1 VGEKKANPGAL
12 SRFPLCLMGLLF
24 LAAAVYGEPDMKV
37 RGSLQWDTM
46 ELNARITLD
55 LASAGIRLPTGR
67 NQAEELI
74 AAEYPSLLQPLILS
88 IPVDSSD
95 TIGDLVNRGVFSLR
109 ETGDMAIASRKI
121 APALS
126 ADLRSLAAGYTIA
139 LDMVSAAFVQHS
151 RPAELFRTL
160 SPVPSASYTGIII
173 IAREALPIHGRNTAS
188 VLLPCLFPKIW
199 DTDMNL
205 IYERNHTDPRIAS
218 IIVRYAREES
228 IFRPT
233 PSGLSAEL
241 ESLVGSNPLRIFAR
255 GVFGVRPTDPI
266 IDREDA
272 LAIISSENNRR
283 LLREGRVALIVP
295 EAGLSVSF

>member
-1 VGEKKANPGAL
+1 VGKKKVKAG
-12 SRFPLCLMGLLF
+12 SLCIMGLLF
-24 LAAAVYGEPDMKV
+24 LAAAVYGDPGIKAG
-37 RGSLQWDTM
+37 GSLEWDRG

-74 AAEYPSLLQPLILS
+74 AAAYPGLLQPFILS

-109 ETGDMAIASRKI
+109 ETGDIIAASRKV

-126 ADLRSLAAGYTIA
+126 ADLRFLSAGYTIA
-139 LDMVSAAFVQHS
+139 VDTIGAAFVKHS

-160 SPVPSASYTGIII
+160 VPVPSASYTGIII
-173 IAREALPIHGRNTAS
+173 IAGGPLPVHGRNTSA

-205 IYERNHTDPRIAS
+205 IYERNHTDPRIGLQSAM
-218 IIVRYAREES
+218 VRYDREEN

-233 PSGLSAEL
+233 PSGLSEEL
-241 ESLVGSNPLRIFAR
+241 ESLVGPNPLRIIAR
-255 GVFGVRPTDPI
+255 GVFGVRPTDPV

-272 LAIISSENNRR
+272 LIIISSENNRR

-295 EAGLSVSF
+295 EASLKVSF